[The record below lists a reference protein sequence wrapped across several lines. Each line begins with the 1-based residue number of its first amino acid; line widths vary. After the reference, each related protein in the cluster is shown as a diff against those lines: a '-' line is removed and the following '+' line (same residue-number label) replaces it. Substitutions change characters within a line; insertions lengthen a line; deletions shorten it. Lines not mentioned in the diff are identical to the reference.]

1 MVVTSDD
8 VAIAVASD
16 GGAMVDAVVVS
27 NSGTMVVTDVVSDG
41 SSTVAASS
49 MVVDDGPTVDDG
61 ESMEVSIAELMPEV
75 VPELQQLLHVAPPV
89 VAQVEP
95 VQGVRA
101 RKRKEEDE
109 LLLRYESMRGAC
121 QNARTELSTAI
132 GMPIGTL
139 DGVLSRARKR
149 RSLEPVA

>member
-1 MVVTSDD
+1 
-8 VAIAVASD
+8 
-16 GGAMVDAVVVS
+16 
-27 NSGTMVVTDVVSDG
+27 
-41 SSTVAASS
+41 
-49 MVVDDGPTVDDG
+49 
-61 ESMEVSIAELMPEV
+61 MEVSIAELMPEV

-109 LLLRYESMRGAC
+109 LLLHYESMRGAC

>member
-1 MVVTSDD
+1 
-8 VAIAVASD
+8 
-16 GGAMVDAVVVS
+16 
-27 NSGTMVVTDVVSDG
+27 
-41 SSTVAASS
+41 
-49 MVVDDGPTVDDG
+49 
-61 ESMEVSIAELMPEV
+61 MEVSIAELMPEV

-121 QNARTELSTAI
+121 QNARTELSHAI
-132 GMPIGTL
+132 GMSVGTL
-139 DGVLSRARKR
+139 DGVLARARKR
-149 RSLEPVA
+149 RKSKAVA